1 MGNNA
6 LTWGVIFFLFSL
18 IVGFISPLISK
29 IFVNKPIE
37 KRYKCKLDLEN
48 PKALRVFL
56 YDYFKLTTPTVSI
69 GTAYLFRRNKFIEI
83 NPGLNAIHYNIK
95 TAPKKEIVI
104 SCITTLSF
112 YVFIAVILV
121 LYVISKLP

>member
-6 LTWGVIFFLFSL
+6 LTWGLIFFLFSV
-18 IVGFISPLISK
+18 IVGFISPLIAK
-29 IFVNKPIE
+29 IFVNNAIE

-56 YDYFKLTTPTVSI
+56 YDYFKLNFPTLSI

-95 TAPKKEIVI
+95 TAPKQEIFVSCLITITFYSMIFTLLII
-104 SCITTLSF
+104 SI
-112 YVFIAVILV
+112 V
-121 LYVISKLP
+121 SKIK